1 MQNFQTPPPKQVLLR
16 LPDDVAAQ
24 LARAVPPR
32 QRNKFFVDL
41 VRRQL
46 AQEDTQLVAACE
58 YMNQLEA
65 ANPEFAREGQEWVE
79 SVLTKPAQVW
89 DRDLTVLPSSES
101 RNRTGAI
108 TTWERAIQ
116 NEYAIAAR

>member
-32 QRNKFFVDL
+32 QRNKFLVDL

-79 SVLTKPAQVW
+79 SVLTKPAQAW
-89 DRDLTVLPSSES
+89 DRDFD
-101 RNRTGAI
+101 RAAF
-108 TTWERAIQ
+108 ER
-116 NEYAIAAR
+116 EFEIAQAQLQPGNAQFK